1 MSALAQCDAF
11 AFIYDQAGDPA
22 PDVLVVL
29 KRVLDASGN
38 PILLG
43 PKTTL
48 TDSAGAFHFTLPEL
62 GTAFISARAS
72 ALWNCPDGRAFTVPP
87 GPSGELVPDFSLPA
101 STLVEPPLV
110 YVGDVLSIPKASETQ
125 DGYLSAADF
134 VRFEAGA
141 ADMGITQINTG
152 AGLTGGPITE
162 TGTIALLPVSGVAGT
177 WSNPT
182 SISINAYGQI
192 IAITATADTT
202 APAISAITATPTG
215 SGATITWTTDD
226 PSDSQVEYGTTTSYG
241 SSTTLD
247 ATPVTSHS
255 VPITGTPPLTLYH
268 YRVKSRN
275 TAGLLTTSGDNT
287 FTTTAATDTT
297 PPVISAIASSGLT
310 ATGATI
316 TWTTNEASDSQV
328 EYGLTTS
335 YGTSTTLN
343 TSMVTS
349 HSVPL
354 TGLTA
359 STLYHYRVKS
369 KDGASPPNLATSTDN
384 TFTTVTPDVTP
395 PAITLVASSGLT
407 ENDATIT
414 WTTNEPADSQVQYG
428 TTTAYGTSTTLDAT
442 LVTSHTATI
451 TGLLQNTLYHY
462 HVLSRDAAG
471 NLQTSGDFTF
481 TTLAGALALT
491 DNLVSYWQLNAA
503 GTSNQPD
510 SVVANHNDMVPAL
523 TVGSTAGKVGNAIN
537 STAASGGGF
546 TSCASNA
553 SLDFT
558 GKPLTITGWLK
569 IHGSGA
575 GFEFSPML
583 SKWYAPS
590 TQDFLLWYRSDTH
603 QFEFTVTSNGTSATA
618 VAADVGGT
626 ATLEHWYFLCAIYDR
641 PNNQIKLSVDNGTFS
656 VATFTGPSIFFS
668 SQALAFLTGAGQ
680 FGDCAVD
687 EIGIWDR
694 VLTSTEITRLFSEAG
709 ITYPF

>member
-1 MSALAQCDAF
+1 MAALAQCDAF
-11 AFIYDQAGDPA
+11 AYIYDQAGDPA

-141 ADMGITQINTG
+141 GEMGITQINTG
-152 AGLTGGPITE
+152 AGLTGGPITD
-162 TGTIALLPVSGVAGT
+162 TGTISLLPVSGVAGS

-182 SISINAYGQI
+182 SITVNAYGQI
-192 IAITATADTT
+192 IAIVATADITAPNITDILATVTGTDVTITWTTDDLSDSQVDYGTTTGYGTSTPIDSTLTQSHSVTITSLIASQGYHYVVKSRNTATLLRTSPDNTFTTGAVVDTT
-202 APAISAITATPTG
+202 APVITAVTATSIG
-215 SGATITWTTDD
+215 THGATITWTTDD
-226 PSDSQVEYGTTTSYG
+226 LADSKVEYSADPLADF
-241 SSTTLD
+241 STPT
-247 ATPVTSHS
+247 
-255 VPITGTPPLTLYH
+255 PITDAPASSAGVTNHTVILTGLAPNTLYH
-268 YRVKSRN
+268 YRVKSTN
-275 TAGLLTTSGDNT
+275 AIPL
-287 FTTTAATDTT
+287 AATPVVGT
-297 PPVISAIASSGLT
+297 P
-310 ATGATI
+310 
-316 TWTTNEASDSQV
+316 
-328 EYGLTTS
+328 
-335 YGTSTTLN
+335 
-343 TSMVTS
+343 
-349 HSVPL
+349 
-354 TGLTA
+354 
-359 STLYHYRVKS
+359 
-369 KDGASPPNLATSTDN
+369 
-384 TFTTVTPDVTP
+384 
-395 PAITLVASSGLT
+395 
-407 ENDATIT
+407 
-414 WTTNEPADSQVQYG
+414 
-428 TTTAYGTSTTLDAT
+428 
-442 LVTSHTATI
+442 
-451 TGLLQNTLYHY
+451 
-462 HVLSRDAAG
+462 
-471 NLQTSGDFTF
+471 F
-481 TTLAGALALT
+481 TTLAVALALT

-523 TVGSTAGKVGNAIN
+523 TVGSIAGKVGNAIN

-546 TSCASNA
+546 TSCANNA

-590 TQDFLLWYRSDTH
+590 TQDFLLWYRSDIH

-618 VAADVGGT
+618 VSTDVGGP

-656 VATFTGPSIFFS
+656 TATFTGPSIFFS
-668 SQALAFLTGAGQ
+668 TQALAFLTGAGQ